1 MSEAGSYNPTINPFN
16 LLETIKGI
24 FSKKEINSF
33 FTVSISSI
41 RFGEFDHAKE
51 KHFKKYKDAF
61 EYYQESIKHHKDEK
75 YYKDIKETANES
87 GIKFEASDI
96 GEKWEYLIEL
106 FEQKLK

>member
-1 MSEAGSYNPTINPFN
+1 MSQTGNYNQPIKLFN

-24 FSKKEINSF
+24 FSKKEINRF
-33 FTVSISSI
+33 FTVSSTSF
-41 RFGEFDHAKE
+41 RFGDLNQVNE

-61 EYYQESIKHHKDEK
+61 EYYQESIKHYKDEK
-75 YYKDIKETANES
+75 YYKDINETANES

-106 FEQKLK
+106 FEQKLN